1 MEATIRLD
9 GGNNGVGFQLFESGG
24 TYGIID
30 YRVGDGGS
38 ANLAIVQKN
47 GSAVFNTTDEYV
59 GNNRTMRIAIWIPDD
74 NDDTIFYVG
83 DTSTLNT
90 LYSARFTGLAS
101 STNIQLIWRSGRE
114 GSTVS
119 NVKISKQNGATS

>member
-1 MEATIRLD
+1 VEATIELD
-9 GGNNGVGFQLFESGG
+9 GGSNGVGFQLLGLG
-24 TYGIID
+24 ID
-30 YRVGDGGS
+30 YRIGDGDGS
-38 ANLAIVQKN
+38 WATIMGN
-47 GSAVFNTTDEYV
+47 GTLLSRQTSVESV
-59 GNNRTMRIAIWIPDD
+59 GNNRTMRIAIWIPDND
-74 NDDTIFYVG
+74 DDTIFYVG

>member
-24 TYGIID
+24 TYGID

-47 GSAVFNTTDEYV
+47 GSAVFNTIDEYV
-59 GNNRTMRIAIWIPDD
+59 GNNRTMRIAIWIPDN

-83 DTSTLNT
+83 DTSTLKT
-90 LYSARFTGLAS
+90 LYSSRFTGIAS

-119 NVKISKQNGATS
+119 NVKISKQNGGSS